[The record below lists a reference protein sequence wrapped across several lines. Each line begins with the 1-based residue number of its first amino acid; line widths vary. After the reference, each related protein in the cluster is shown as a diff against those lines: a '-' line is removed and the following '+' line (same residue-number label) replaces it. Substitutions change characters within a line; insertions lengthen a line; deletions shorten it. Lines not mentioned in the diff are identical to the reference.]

1 MGELLHVLSLL
12 LTEKYFYIVTLKK
25 DAGYPAKSRSFY
37 EVSVSGRLQIY
48 PERNNALIVK
58 VLVIK
63 NKEK

>member
-1 MGELLHVLSLL
+1 MGGTITSLSHL
-12 LTEKYFYIVTLKK
+12 LTGKIFLYCDFKEGCRISGEIEKFLC
-25 DAGYPAKSRSFY
+25 
-37 EVSVSGRLQIY
+37 VSGRLQIY